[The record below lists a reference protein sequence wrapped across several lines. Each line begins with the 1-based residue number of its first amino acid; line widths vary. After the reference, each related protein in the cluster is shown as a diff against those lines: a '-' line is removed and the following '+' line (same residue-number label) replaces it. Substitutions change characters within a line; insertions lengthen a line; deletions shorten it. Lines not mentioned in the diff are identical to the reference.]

1 ELLSE
6 QLDGESST
14 RFSNNIP
21 AVRYYRGVNTLR
33 TTGESPGS
41 DEAETLSF
49 AYQIDMD
56 AIELRAPSKDGG
68 MFRPYFECWKGFIS
82 SLLVQGRNMDNVH
95 MIRLDLKRYY
105 DNIKRSTVKN
115 VLISAIT
122 PAYESLEYTEN
133 FLPFF
138 QPTKDTDQ
146 RHNATVDFL
155 LDH

>member
-1 ELLSE
+1 
-6 QLDGESST
+6 
-14 RFSNNIP
+14 
-21 AVRYYRGVNTLR
+21 
-33 TTGESPGS
+33 
-41 DEAETLSF
+41 
-49 AYQIDMD
+49 
-56 AIELRAPSKDGG
+56 
-68 MFRPYFECWKGFIS
+68 
-82 SLLVQGRNMDNVH
+82 

-133 FLPFF
+133 FLPLF

-155 LDH
+155 LDHCFGFTYYHPDTGELQRSSREIG